1 MPPRCPCRLP
11 RKMPSAS
18 RRFTGRGNH
27 PGSLEDA
34 LGATA
39 TPLPPPIV
47 ADTDTDQQRAARRQQ
62 QRRSNGRALFSS
74 TTPHRRISSSTTTMY
89 EPVKRP
95 LIVRSRNAAR

>member
-74 TTPHRRISSSTTTMY
+74 TRRTAGFHPRLPRCT
-89 EPVKRP
+89 
-95 LIVRSRNAAR
+95 SR